1 MPVLAAPAYLLAAL
15 AASAVVVAL
24 HLWGW
29 RRPPAV
35 PLPTARFVPPS
46 AVRALSPEVRPSD
59 LVLLALRV
67 LALLLAGA
75 ALARPAV
82 APRRAGDARVIV
94 VDASRRVGRMAE
106 AMDSARAHAAGADAV
121 SWIRVDSAAWT
132 AGDSAVGER
141 GEVRGRL
148 GSGLVAA
155 IREAHRL
162 AATHGRVAI
171 VVVSPFA
178 AESWDEGVEA
188 MRGSWGGALVPVRVA
203 ARKAEGP
210 RAGEG
215 ERVLPPPGD
224 PIGAAFARALD
235 ASAPRLRVRRTPPT
249 ADDSAWA
256 RAGGLVVSWPA
267 EGAGDATG
275 APAARPGAA
284 GAPGAAL
291 VLPNDILAT
300 GAVTAAGHLGRARVA
315 LPRGVTVLR
324 WGDGTPAA
332 TEAALGLG
340 CIRTVGVT
348 VPTAGDEVLRPAFL
362 RLVRALAGAC
372 GGGSEA
378 LVDGATLA
386 RWASGAAGGGAER
399 PAEAGARVDGAPGV
413 EVRPP
418 HAGSD
423 AAQRWL
429 LVAAGVALLAEW
441 WVRRRRGD
449 GADDAPP
456 RTVGAPQ
463 GGA

>member
-59 LVLLALRV
+59 LLLLALRV
-67 LALLLAGA
+67 LALLLAGT

-162 AATHGRVAI
+162 ARTHGRVAI

-215 ERVLPPPGD
+215 DASSPRPAIPSAPPSRGPSMHRRPASACVARPPRRMTRRGRGRADSSSRGQRKAPATRRAPWPRVRGRPAHPLPPSCCLTTSSP
-224 PIGAAFARALD
+224 P
-235 ASAPRLRVRRTPPT
+235 AP
-249 ADDSAWA
+249 
-256 RAGGLVVSWPA
+256 
-267 EGAGDATG
+267 
-275 APAARPGAA
+275 
-284 GAPGAAL
+284 
-291 VLPNDILAT
+291 
-300 GAVTAAGHLGRARVA
+300 
-315 LPRGVTVLR
+315 
-324 WGDGTPAA
+324 
-332 TEAALGLG
+332 
-340 CIRTVGVT
+340 
-348 VPTAGDEVLRPAFL
+348 
-362 RLVRALAGAC
+362 
-372 GGGSEA
+372 
-378 LVDGATLA
+378 
-386 RWASGAAGGGAER
+386 
-399 PAEAGARVDGAPGV
+399 
-413 EVRPP
+413 
-418 HAGSD
+418 
-423 AAQRWL
+423 
-429 LVAAGVALLAEW
+429 
-441 WVRRRRGD
+441 
-449 GADDAPP
+449 
-456 RTVGAPQ
+456 
-463 GGA
+463 